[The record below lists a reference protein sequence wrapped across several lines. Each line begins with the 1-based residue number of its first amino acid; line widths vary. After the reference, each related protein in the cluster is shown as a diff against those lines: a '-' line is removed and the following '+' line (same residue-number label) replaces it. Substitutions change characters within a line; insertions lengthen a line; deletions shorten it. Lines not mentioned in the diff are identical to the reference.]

1 MSLRQVLESHACAHF
16 IRRAT
21 FHPEDAIQI
30 FSSPRGGSTW
40 LMSLLSQLPGVA
52 SLWEPFHSKKG
63 VVPKHWGARPHPDAL
78 NEGDSAILGEVLAGR
93 RVNAWTCS
101 RTPLQQAKNASQLLI
116 KYVRGNR
123 LLPFILDKWNL
134 KHKPILL
141 MRHPLDVAISQLRA
155 FGERP
160 RDVRVN
166 KVYPG
171 HTKLQKRWAE
181 LSQVADPLER
191 HLHLWCLLNAAL
203 WEDMSRDHRVIAVH
217 YHDLAVQPEKELYRI
232 IEALDLTS
240 ARARQ
245 STQNF
250 VSSLDPRKTSD
261 TDFKGDFLANNHDQL
276 WKNLG
281 AIDDERKAI
290 LQSVLDQHGFS
301 MYSMNDV
308 APQRA

>member
-16 IRRAT
+16 IRRAS

-63 VVPKHWGARPHPDAL
+63 VVPKHWGARPHPDAFS
-78 NEGDSAILGEVLAGR
+78 EGDSAILGEVLAGH

-123 LLPFILDKWNL
+123 LLPFILDKWHL

-171 HTKLQKRWAE
+171 HTKLQE
-181 LSQVADPLER
+181 HLSLI
-191 HLHLWCLLNAAL
+191 H
-203 WEDMSRDHRVIAVH
+203 I
-217 YHDLAVQPEKELYRI
+217 
-232 IEALDLTS
+232 
-240 ARARQ
+240 
-245 STQNF
+245 
-250 VSSLDPRKTSD
+250 
-261 TDFKGDFLANNHDQL
+261 
-276 WKNLG
+276 
-281 AIDDERKAI
+281 
-290 LQSVLDQHGFS
+290 
-301 MYSMNDV
+301 
-308 APQRA
+308 